1 MTAVYHATG
10 VEEGQKGTTAKTE
23 KSYIDITIFYS
34 PFF

>member
-10 VEEGQKGTTAKTE
+10 VGEGQKGKTAKIE